1 MYTVFF
7 FLLCILVGFYKIGEL
22 DNEIGSLL
30 GLATG
35 ILICAVA
42 LIFPG
47 SYLRIGL
54 YAIFGFGFLTV
65 YKVIRGMTGNRKNKT
80 EHRD

>member
-1 MYTVFF
+1 MYMVLFF
-7 FLLCILVGFYKIGEL
+7 FICILVIFYKIGEI

-42 LIFPG
+42 LVFPG
-47 SYLRIGL
+47 GYLRLGL
-54 YAIFGFGFLTV
+54 YVLCGFGLLTV
-65 YKVIRGMTGNRKNKT
+65 YKIVRSMGGKSK
-80 EHRD
+80 H